1 MDFSE
6 TVDIQGC
13 IARGELGLIR
23 GYRRDKVRELVQSGS
38 GAEEICRWVACFNRE
53 VEKAALLFFTHE
65 YPWLEGCTFLE
76 FGSGAREEQVL
87 TSDQDNGLLWSTR
100 PDQAQLE
107 EAGQRVVMTLDG
119 CGLRLCPGEVMLSNA
134 AWRGDFH
141 EWRKRLTKWLLTP
154 KIEGAWQLGTI
165 VDFAPVSGP
174 LKKDAQALRAELK
187 GLVRD
192 HPAIL
197 KNLAQEIAEFKAPIT
212 FWGGFVLE
220 REGELKGMMDIKHAM
235 LSHLTN
241 AARLLCLKHGID
253 AVHTKDR
260 ISALGEGRH
269 IPGKMARDLAELW
282 SWVQFKRI
290 ESNLDYPD
298 RLKIGVNPYRLKKE
312 EQKNLRRLLHS
323 LDKFISLVRQ
333 GSGI

>member
-13 IARGELGLIR
+13 IARGELELIQR
-23 GYRRDKVRELVQSGS
+23 SRRDMVLGLVQRGS
-38 GAEEICRWVACFNRE
+38 GAEEICRGIACFNRE
-53 VEKAALLFFTHE
+53 VEKAALLFFAQE
-65 YPWLEGCTFLE
+65 YPWLEECTFLE
-76 FGSGAREEQVL
+76 FGSGGREEQVL
-87 TSDQDNGLLWSTR
+87 TSDQDNGLLWSKR

-107 EAGQRVVMTLDG
+107 EAGQRVAMTLDG
-119 CGLRLCPGEVMLSNA
+119 CGLRLCPGGVMLSNDT
-134 AWRGDFH
+134 WRGDFH
-141 EWRKRLTKWLLTP
+141 EWRKRLTKWLLAP

-165 VDFAPVSGP
+165 VDFVPVGGP
-174 LKKDAQALRAELK
+174 LKKEAEALRTELK

-253 AVHTKDR
+253 AVHTRQR
-260 ISALGEGRH
+260 ILALGEDRH

-290 ESNLDYPD
+290 ESNLNNPG
-298 RLKIGVNPYRLKKE
+298 RLKIGVNPYRLEKE